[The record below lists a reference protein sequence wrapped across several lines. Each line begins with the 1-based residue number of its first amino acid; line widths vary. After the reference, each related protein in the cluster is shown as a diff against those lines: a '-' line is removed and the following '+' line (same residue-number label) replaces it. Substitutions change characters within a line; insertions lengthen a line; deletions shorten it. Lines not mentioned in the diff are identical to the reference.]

1 MCVCVS
7 GGVTS
12 GEERWDGGKL
22 ERGCRGT
29 WGGLSVSLSAGFGGF
44 SLLASFYLSPSLSLS
59 LTVVHKI
66 LHCKFT
72 VLQGRLLGGKVEMGL
87 TERRAVQTA
96 GVSTQCWS
104 PVAFQ
109 QGQTLRIYLVQPLA
123 SFYSNSPLQRMPLI
137 DSSVAGWD
145 FSPSHPCFSL
155 LPPCGVCQRI
165 QCSICEYCAESLFS
179 FSLR

>member
-1 MCVCVS
+1 MGRWEAGEGVPGNL
-7 GGVTS
+7 GGALCLSLCWIWWLLSPCLFLPV
-12 GEERWDGGKL
+12 
-22 ERGCRGT
+22 
-29 WGGLSVSLSAGFGGF
+29 SVSFALSHGGSQNSAF
-44 SLLASFYLSPSLSLS
+44 
-59 LTVVHKI
+59 T
-66 LHCKFT
+66 FT